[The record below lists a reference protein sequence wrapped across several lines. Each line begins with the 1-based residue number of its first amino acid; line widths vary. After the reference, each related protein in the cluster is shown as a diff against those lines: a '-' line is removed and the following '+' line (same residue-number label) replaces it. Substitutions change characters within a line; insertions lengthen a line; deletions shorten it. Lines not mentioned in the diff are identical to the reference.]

1 MKIKKNDT
9 IKVLAGKDRGK
20 TGKVLRVF
28 PEQEKIVV
36 EGINVLAKHV
46 RPAKKGERGQKV
58 YFPARMAVSNGMLV
72 CPSCGKPTRVGYAVS
87 HGEGAQT
94 RKERL
99 CKKCK
104 STFI

>member
-1 MKIKKNDT
+1 MKIKRNDT

-36 EGINVLAKHV
+36 EGVNVLAKHV
-46 RPAKKGERGQKV
+46 RPRKKGEQGQKV
-58 YFPARMAVSNGMLV
+58 YFPARMAVSNIMLV
-72 CPSCGKPTRVGYAVS
+72 CPSCVKPTRVGYQVS
-87 HGEGAQT
+87 RSEGGRT
-94 RKERL
+94 HKERT

-104 STFI
+104 TTFA